1 MANHITETEILN
13 PSVIT
18 RSYVTRYSG
27 DDGRC
32 TQYYYCGACKK
43 SHKVTDILMK
53 DSEVYETHCPLCGAK
68 HDLHI
73 ESELEVYAKSK
84 TVFADTGNVNY
95 HVYYR
100 TVKFA
105 WTKKQFYP
113 ANETYTVILK
123 KESGKAF
130 VKFNNNS
137 ARSSYDIENIVNKVA
152 KYFPHELPF
161 RDYASFRKYN
171 NPRLVD
177 LQKFIPD
184 RRDFTH
190 NFYSVLSINER
201 RRIFYAIDKHGSK
214 GAFKAIA
221 PTINSKVIRSFL
233 WRLDMEVYHNP
244 AVRLLKK
251 GFTIHQVEGLI
262 KAHKTTGEVNH
273 RLYRF
278 LHTYLVLGMSTTKA
292 INFDEKFGMD
302 QEKQHYLA
310 DSARMVQ
317 ALGRDYVLPVHYS
330 HPNLHNIVLRDYL
343 AVTEKERENV
353 EFKVPEVVFDW
364 TYDGYVIKR
373 VSSSK
378 ELRFVGSHMSH
389 CVGSY
394 EQSIIN
400 ERCQIYVLYKE
411 GDLENPLVC
420 IEVKNGNQV
429 NQAKLQRNKSVS
441 TDPILHSVVSS
452 WIKEFS
458 VLKHATLDLIDI
470 YSPFVLLF

>member
-1 MANHITETEILN
+1 MANSNTETEIIN
-13 PSVIT
+13 PFIT
-18 RSYVTRYSG
+18 SRSYVVIETTSSSI
-27 DDGRC
+27 
-32 TQYYYCGACKK
+32 THYYYCGSCKK
-43 SHKVTDILMK
+43 THSVAGILSK
-53 DSEVYETHCPLCGAK
+53 DAELYETHCPLCGAE
-68 HDLHI
+68 HDLHT
-73 ESELEVYAKSK
+73 EATFELYAKSK
-84 TVFADTGNVNY
+84 TVFEDTGNINY

-100 TVKFA
+100 TVKFNHS
-105 WTKKQFYP
+105 KLHFYP
-113 ANETYTVILK
+113 DSQALTVILK
-123 KESGKAF
+123 KASGKAF
-130 VKFNNNS
+130 VKFNSNS

-278 LHTYLVLGMSTTKA
+278 LHTYLVLGMSTRKA

-343 AVTEKERENV
+343 AVTEKERESI
-353 EFKVPEVVFDW
+353 EFKTPEVAFDW
-364 TYDGYVIKR
+364 TYTGYVIKR
-373 VSSSK
+373 VTNSK
-378 ELRFVGSHMSH
+378 ELRFVGSIMQH
-389 CVGSY
+389 CVGTY
-394 EQSIIN
+394 DNAVMQGL
-400 ERCQIYVLYKE
+400 CQIYTIYKE

-420 IEVKNGNQV
+420 IEVKQDHAI
-429 NQAKLQRNKSVS
+429 NQAKLARNKAVS
-441 TDPILHSVVSS
+441 TDPVLRSVVQK
-452 WIKEFS
+452 WMNEFG
-458 VLKHATLDLIDI
+458 VLKPNTLDLVTLT
-470 YSPFVLLF
+470 SLV

>member
-18 RSYVTRYSG
+18 RSYVVRYSG

-32 TQYYYCGACKK
+32 TQYYYCGTCKK

-73 ESELEVYAKSK
+73 ESGFELYAKSK

-113 ANETYTVILK
+113 ANDSYTVILK
-123 KESGKAF
+123 KDSGKAV
-130 VKFNNNS
+130 VKFNNKHLEAAN
-137 ARSSYDIENIVNKVA
+137 ACVDVNTIIKTVA
-152 KYFPHELPF
+152 KQFPNELPF
-161 RDYASFRKYN
+161 SNFEGFRKYN

-177 LQKFIPD
+177 LHKFVPD
-184 RRDFTH
+184 CSNFTH
-190 NFYSVLSINER
+190 NFYSTLTPNER
-201 RRIFYAIDKHGSK
+201 RRIFYAMDKHGSK

-233 WRLDMEVYHNP
+233 WELKADPFNAHPVL
-244 AVRLLKK
+244 RLLHR
-251 GFTIHQVEGLI
+251 GFTISQVEGLI
-262 KAHKTTGEVNH
+262 NAHKKFSTVNSISYV
-273 RLYRF
+273 LI
-278 LHTYLVLGMSTTKA
+278 HTYLVLGMTPTKA
-292 INFDEKFGMD
+292 INFYEKFGTD
-302 QEKQHYLA
+302 REKNHYLT
-310 DSARMVQ
+310 DTARMVQ
-317 ALGRDYVLPVHYS
+317 ALGGNYVLPVHYS

-343 AVTEKERENV
+343 AMTEKGKKNV
-353 EFKVPEVVFDW
+353 EFKVPKVVFDW

-394 EQSIIN
+394 EHLIIN

-458 VLKHATLDLIDI
+458 VLKYALDLIDMAT
-470 YSPFVLLF
+470 YY